1 VEDEA
6 RGMVTAQVQQ
16 VKKLSTE
23 ERHKLLQLE
32 VDAKQ
37 AQQAQRDAEERAQ
50 RAEADA
56 HQHCLE
62 SEWPLARTQ
71 FPVNAV
77 DTVVLPYPFCHFLE
91 GALNFACSPYTA

>member
-1 VEDEA
+1 MEDEA

-32 VDAKQ
+32 VDAK
-37 AQQAQRDAEERAQ
+37 QAQRDAEERAQ

-77 DTVVLPYPFCHFLE
+77 DTVVLPYPFCHFLQ
-91 GALNFACSPYTA
+91 GTLNFACSLYTA

>member
-1 VEDEA
+1 
-6 RGMVTAQVQQ
+6 MVTAQVQQ

-56 HQHCLE
+56 HQHCLG

>member
-37 AQQAQRDAEERAQ
+37 AQRDAEERAQ
-50 RAEADA
+50 RAETDA

-77 DTVVLPYPFCHFLE
+77 DSVVLPYPFCHFLQ
-91 GALNFACSPYTA
+91 GTLNFACSLYTA